1 MRVKDAWVVPEKMGS
16 HTLHFRFTDDLEG
29 KGESVGWFGALS
41 LSTRGD
47 APLLPGARYPLPLV
61 CSGLDGTHARCL
73 VPASDAARAI
83 GSPRLAAGDRVFV
96 RAVLAG
102 FSFSA
107 TLRFE
112 D

>member
-1 MRVKDAWVVPEKMGS
+1 MKDAWVELEKMGS

-29 KGESVGWFGALS
+29 KEESVGWFGALAVT
-41 LSTRGD
+41 TRGD
-47 APLLPGARYPLPLV
+47 APLLPGARFPLALV

-73 VPASDAARAI
+73 VPAPDDAHALAA
-83 GSPRLAAGDRVFV
+83 PRLGTGDRVHV